1 MNVPVPL
8 VIAHRGDS
16 AHRPENTLASF
27 ASALE
32 LGATVIE
39 LDVQLT
45 ADDQVVVI
53 HDATLDR
60 TTDAHGDVRGRTLA
74 ELREVSAGYPG
85 RFGDRYAG
93 ERISTL
99 GEVLAF
105 VRDRARVLVEIKA
118 ESVSADAEGGIE
130 ARTVAEVRRAGM
142 SGAVALISFDQRAI
156 LRLRSLAPEIT
167 RGRVY
172 GRTSPDEVLATAAEA
187 GCEIVMPHKSQ
198 IQEPLVTRAREAGL
212 KLATWVVDEP
222 EELRALARFGLYGV
236 GSNRP
241 GVLLEAL
248 ADGLLG

>member
-1 MNVPVPL
+1 MSVPL

-32 LGATVIE
+32 LGTTVIE

-45 ADDQVVVI
+45 ADDQAVVI

-60 TTDAHGDVRGRTLA
+60 TTDAHGDVRGCTLA
-74 ELREVSAGYPG
+74 GLREVSAGYPS

-93 ERISTL
+93 ERIPTL
-99 GEVLAF
+99 AEALAF
-105 VRDRARVLVEIKA
+105 LRDRARVLVEIKT

-130 ARTVAEVRRAGM
+130 ARTAAEIRRAGM
-142 SGAVALISFDQRAI
+142 VGAAAVISFDQRAI
-156 LRLRSLAPEIT
+156 VRMRSIAPEIT

-172 GRTSPDEVLATAAEA
+172 GHTSADEVLATAAEA